1 MKKMLLAAGLLIL
14 LGMMLSCSNEAPVDA
29 VDPIEQAWTDFRAEY
44 GELESTEEKLPLIQA
59 FMREHPDT
67 EYAGM
72 LAGAIAYY
80 QGDEMEDP
88 EGAYLLLAET
98 LTKNTDPESRY
109 QIGMAMFPLAMET
122 GATMDLGAVAE
133 ELAATRELKFGE
145 MIDVADTA
153 LAHDQ
158 WEVGATYAEAAMG
171 KATAE
176 AFLADYPDDDYT
188 AEEAADKADRRKA
201 MSLADLGWAQWNLGQ
216 TDEAMA
222 TFEEAAPLRTVDYV
236 GAADTPLDYYRG
248 RAMLASGDAAAA
260 MELLTAGA
268 IMGSDDDSMA
278 ALREAYAEKNGGND
292 GFDEWMWSQRAT
304 LAKPVDGFSLADYES
319 NPQDFSALSDGKV
332 TLLAFWFP
340 T

>member
-14 LGMMLSCSNEAPVDA
+14 LSLMLGCSKEAPVDA
-29 VDPIEQAWTDFRAEY
+29 VDPVDQAWTEFRDAY

-67 EYAGM
+67 DYAGM

-88 EGAYLLLAET
+88 EGAYALLGET
-98 LTKNTDPESRY
+98 LAKNTDPDTRY
-109 QIGMAMFPLAMET
+109 QIGMAMFPLAMEI
-122 GATMDLGAVAE
+122 GEAMDLGAVAE
-133 ELAATRELKFGE
+133 ELAATRELDFGE
-145 MIDVADTA
+145 MIEIADTA
-153 LAHDQ
+153 VDHDQ
-158 WEVGATYAEAAMG
+158 WEIGAKYAEAAMTQ
-171 KATAE
+171 ATPE

-188 AEEAADKADRRKA
+188 VEEAGVKADKRKA
-201 MSLADLGWAQWNLGQ
+201 MSLTNLGWAQWNLGQ

-222 TFEEAAPLRTVDYV
+222 TFEEAVPLKSVNYV

-248 RAMLASGDAAAA
+248 RVMLASGDAAAA
-260 MELLTAGA
+260 LELLAPGA
-268 IMGSDDDSMA
+268 IMGSDKQAMA
-278 ALREAYAEKNGGND
+278 VLREAYVADKGS
-292 GFDEWMWSQRAT
+292 DEAFEEWLWSQREG
-304 LAKPVDGFSLADYES
+304 LARAVDGFTLADYEGTAH
-319 NPQDFSALSDGKV
+319 DFSALADGKV